1 MTRLFDIIFALISIV
16 LFAPMFLVVAILIK
30 LESQGPIFFLQE
42 RVGKDG
48 KVFRLIK
55 FRSMRVGTHAKGVL
69 ITIGEDPRITRIGS
83 FLRKYKLDELP
94 QLYNVL
100 VGEMSIV
107 GPRPEVTRYVAY
119 YTTEQRVVLSVKPGI
134 TDLASIEY
142 RDESLLL
149 QKQADPERY
158 YIEHIMPEK
167 IKLNGVFIAAP
178 STYNYFSIIFLTVK
192 KIFIS

>member
-1 MTRLFDIIFALISIV
+1 
-16 LFAPMFLVVAILIK
+16 MFLVVAILIK